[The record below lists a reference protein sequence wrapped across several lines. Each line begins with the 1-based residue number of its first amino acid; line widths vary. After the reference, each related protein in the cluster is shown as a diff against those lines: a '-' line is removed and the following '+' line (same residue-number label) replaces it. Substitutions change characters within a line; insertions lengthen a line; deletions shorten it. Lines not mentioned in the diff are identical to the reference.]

1 MKLFHLADLHLGKCI
16 HGYSMIE
23 MEDQPYWITKILE
36 KADQL
41 KPDAVLIAGDVYDRA
56 VPSKEA
62 VNLLDEFLT
71 KLADRKIPVF

>member
-1 MKLFHLADLHLGKCI
+1 MRIFHLADLHFGKCI

-23 MEDQPYWITKILE
+23 MGDQPFWIRQFLKKVDE
-36 KADQL
+36 L

-62 VNLLDEFLT
+62 VNLFNDFL
-71 KLADRKIPVF
+71 KIFLM